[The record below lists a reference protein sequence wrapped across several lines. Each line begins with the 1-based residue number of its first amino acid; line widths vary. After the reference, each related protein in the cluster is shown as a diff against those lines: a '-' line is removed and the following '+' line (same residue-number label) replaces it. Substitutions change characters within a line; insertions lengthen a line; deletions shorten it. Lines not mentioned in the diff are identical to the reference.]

1 MPFITMRVED
11 AVQRRSF
18 LAGAAGVAAGVSA
31 STQGR
36 AEAGT
41 RDPGRKSVHGSGA
54 ADPTAYARTTAR
66 LREEYWTQEPAH
78 LLPKVAR
85 HARTGAGLMAGRP
98 DPRLAAAVAESALLV
113 SRIAFFDLQLGAK
126 QVESWQDLALAAA
139 DTAGDGALGAAV
151 LGHMAFAPAWSGRG
165 GEARGRLDAARECA
179 SRGGAGPVIHAWL
192 DAVASEAE
200 VRLGN
205 TGGAFP
211 LLDRAADVLHP
222 ARAATGSWSASG
234 PPAWLDW
241 FSGPRLDGFRGAAEL
256 AAGRTDHAKATLHR
270 TLAGLA
276 PDADKQRAVTLA
288 DLAAAAAAAR
298 EPEDACGLLHRVL
311 DLVERQ
317 GYATA
322 VDRVRTV
329 RAALSPW
336 AGERFVAELDDRLAA
351 GHTEARRR
359 PRPEPVQDLPVPDP
373 VLDPVPEPVSGRPV
387 PDPVPGPAPDPVRG
401 LPASDL
407 PDPAA

>member
-1 MPFITMRVED
+1 MPTITMRVED

-18 LAGAAGVAAGVSA
+18 LAGSAGVAAGVTA
-31 STQGR
+31 TAHGR
-36 AEAGT
+36 AAARTSDPAG
-41 RDPGRKSVHGSGA
+41 
-54 ADPTAYARTTAR
+54 YARTTAR
-66 LREEYWTQEPAH
+66 LREQYWTHEPAH
-78 LLPKVAR
+78 LLPRVAGHVR
-85 HARTGAGLMAGRP
+85 AGAGLLARRP
-98 DPRLAAAVAESALLV
+98 DPRVAVAVAESALLV

-126 QVESWQDLALAAA
+126 QVEPWQDLALAAA

-151 LGHMAFAPAWSGRG
+151 LGHMSFAPAWSGRG
-165 GEARGRLDAARECA
+165 GEARGRLDAARKRA
-179 SRGGAGPVIHAWL
+179 SRGDAGPVIHAWL

-205 TGGAFP
+205 PGGAFP

-222 ARAATGSWSASG
+222 AGAAAGSWSAAG

-270 TLAGLA
+270 TLAGLS

-288 DLAAAAAAAR
+288 DLAGAAAAAR
-298 EPEDACGLLHRVL
+298 DPEDACALLHRVL
-311 DLVERQ
+311 ELVEKQ

-329 RAALSPW
+329 RAALAPW
-336 AGERFVAELDDRLAA
+336 ARERFVAELDDRLAA
-351 GHTEARRR
+351 GQQA
-359 PRPEPVQDLPVPDP
+359 PP
-373 VLDPVPEPVSGRPV
+373 
-387 PDPVPGPAPDPVRG
+387 PAPDP
-401 LPASDL
+401 
-407 PDPAA
+407 AA

>member
-1 MPFITMRVED
+1 MPFITTRVED
-11 AVQRRSF
+11 AVQRRNF

-31 STQGR
+31 GTQGR

-41 RDPGRKSVHGSGA
+41 RSPGPQSAKRSGG

-98 DPRLAAAVAESALLV
+98 DPRIAAAVAESALLV
-113 SRIAFFDLQLGAK
+113 SRIAFFDLQLDEK
-126 QVESWQDLALAAA
+126 HVESWQDLALAAA
-139 DTAGDGALGAAV
+139 DTADDGALGAAV

-165 GEARGRLDAARECA
+165 GEARGRLDAARERA
-179 SRGGAGPVIHAWL
+179 SRGDAGPVIHAWL

-205 TGGAFP
+205 PGGAFP

-222 ARAATGSWSASG
+222 ASASTGSWSASG

-270 TLAGLA
+270 TLAGLS

-329 RAALSPW
+329 RAALAPW
-336 AGERFVAELDDRLAA
+336 AGERFVTEVDDRLAA
-351 GHTEARRR
+351 GGGES
-359 PRPEPVQDLPVPDP
+359 PQLS
-373 VLDPVPEPVSGRPV
+373 L
-387 PDPVPGPAPDPVRG
+387 PGPET
-401 LPASDL
+401 DL

>member
-1 MPFITMRVED
+1 MPTITTRVED

-31 STQGR
+31 ATPRR
-36 AEAGT
+36 AAAREG
-41 RDPGRKSVHGSGA
+41 
-54 ADPTAYARTTAR
+54 ADPAGFARTTAR
-66 LREEYWTQEPAH
+66 LREQYWTHEPAR
-78 LLPKVAR
+78 LLPKAAR
-85 HARTGAGLMAGRP
+85 HVRLGAGLLARRP
-98 DPRLAAAVAESALLV
+98 DARVAAAVAESALLV
-113 SRIAFFDLQLGAK
+113 SRIAFFDLQLDERR
-126 QVESWQDLALAAA
+126 VESWQDLALAAA

-165 GEARGRLDAARECA
+165 AEARGRLEAARRKA
-179 SRGGAGPVIHAWL
+179 SRSEAGPVIHAWL

-205 TGGAFP
+205 PRGAFP
-211 LLDRAADVLHP
+211 LLDRAADTMRP
-222 ARAATGSWSASG
+222 AQGDTGGWSATG

-270 TLAGLA
+270 TLAGLPA
-276 PDADKQRAVTLA
+276 DAGKQRAVTLA
-288 DLAAAAAAAR
+288 DLAATAATAR
-298 EPEDACGLLHRVL
+298 EPEDACGLLHQVL
-311 DLVERQ
+311 ELVERQ

-329 RAALSPW
+329 RAALAPW
-336 AGERFVAELDDRLAA
+336 AGERFVGELDDRLAA
-351 GHTEARRR
+351 VPRARRTR
-359 PRPEPVQDLPVPDP
+359 P
-373 VLDPVPEPVSGRPV
+373 SGR
-387 PDPVPGPAPDPVRG
+387 APE
-401 LPASDL
+401 